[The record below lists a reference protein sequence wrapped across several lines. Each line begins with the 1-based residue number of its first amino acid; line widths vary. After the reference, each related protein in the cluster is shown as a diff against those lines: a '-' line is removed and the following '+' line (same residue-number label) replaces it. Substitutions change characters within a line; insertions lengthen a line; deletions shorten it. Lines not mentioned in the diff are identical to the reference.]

1 MTMPTFPG
9 DELFEEEE
17 NAFRLEFREWLARN
31 PAPERPRT
39 VDRAWMDVYCDWQA
53 TMAEA
58 GYGALHWPPEYGGA
72 GHPIGHQLAQIEEL
86 AKTGTDAKVL
96 MAGLYLIAPV
106 LMAVGTPDQK
116 EHLPKILKGRE
127 RWSLLL
133 SEPGAGSDLFS
144 LRTKGVI
151 DGDTI
156 RVTGQKIWTSYGHVA
171 DYSMALIRT
180 DPDGTRARG
189 LSLVIVDMAAPGVT
203 IRPIRQMNGAAEF
216 NEVFLDDVPV
226 HRADVVGELH
236 KGAASLFLLL
246 SAERTGLGLAGYANL
261 VQKVEKLRA
270 EVARTEDP
278 HLRRRWVELW
288 TRVAAQR
295 LNALR
300 GAANLSKPDGSFAPA
315 SLAKLQNAT
324 NAQALAELALHA
336 RGSSA
341 LELEQDDQIVTTFL
355 RSPADSIGG
364 GTSEVQKNAIAEQVL
379 GLPR

>member
-1 MTMPTFPG
+1 MTEPTFPG
-9 DELFEEEE
+9 DELFDEEE
-17 NAFRLEFREWLARN
+17 NAFRVEFREWLARN
-31 PAPERPRT
+31 PAPERPQTADRT
-39 VDRAWMDVYCDWQA
+39 WIELYSAWHRS
-53 TMAEA
+53 MAQA

-72 GHPIGHQLAQIEEL
+72 GRPIGHQLAQIEEL

-96 MAGLYLIAPV
+96 MAGLYLVAPV
-106 LMAVGTPDQK
+106 LMAIGTPQQK
-116 EHLPKILKGRE
+116 EHLPRILFGHE

-144 LRTKGVI
+144 LQTKGVI

-171 DYSMALIRT
+171 DYCVALIRT
-180 DPDGTRARG
+180 DPEGTRTRG
-189 LSLVIVDMAAPGVT
+189 LSLVIVDMTAPGITV
-203 IRPIRQMNGAAEF
+203 RPIRQMNGAAEF

-226 HRADVVGELH
+226 PSADVLGELH

-246 SAERTGLGLAGYANL
+246 SAERTGLGLAGYASL
-261 VQKVEKLRA
+261 VEKVEKLRGQ
-270 EVARTEDP
+270 VASTGDS
-278 HLRRRWVELW
+278 HLRWRWVELW
-288 TRVAAQR
+288 SRVAAQR

-300 GAANLSKPDGSFAPA
+300 GATNLSKPDGSFAPA

-324 NAQALAELALHA
+324 NSQALAELALHTM
-336 RGSSA
+336 GSAA
-341 LELEQDDQIVTTFL
+341 LTLEESDQVVSTFL

-364 GTSEVQKNAIAEQVL
+364 GTSEIQKNAIAEQIL

>member
-1 MTMPTFPG
+1 VTLPLFPG
-9 DELFEEEE
+9 DELFDAEE
-17 NAFRLEFREWLARN
+17 NAFRLEFREWLAHN
-31 PAPERPRT
+31 PAPKRPRT
-39 VDRAWMDVYCDWQA
+39 VDRAWMELYCDWQA
-53 TMAEA
+53 SMAEA
-58 GYGALHWPPEYGGA
+58 GYGALHWPPQYGGA
-72 GHPIGHQLAQIEEL
+72 GRPIGHQLAQIEEL
-86 AKTGTDAKVL
+86 AKKGTDAKVL
-96 MAGLYLIAPV
+96 MSGLYLIAPV
-106 LMAVGTPDQK
+106 LMAVGTPEQK
-116 EHLPKILKGRE
+116 KHLPRILTGRE
-127 RWSLLL
+127 RWALLL
-133 SEPGAGSDLFS
+133 SEPSAGSDLFS
-144 LRTKGVI
+144 LRTKGVV

-156 RVTGQKIWTSYGHVA
+156 RLTGQKIWTSYGHVA
-171 DYSMALIRT
+171 HHAMALIRT
-180 DPDGTRARG
+180 DPDAARSRG
-189 LSLVIVDMAAPGVT
+189 LSLVIVDMSAPGVT

-226 HRADVVGELH
+226 RRADVVGELH

-261 VQKVEKLRA
+261 VQKVEELGA
-270 EVARTEDP
+270 ELASNRDP
-278 HLRRRWVELW
+278 HLRRRWVDLW

-336 RGSSA
+336 RGSGA
-341 LELEQDDQIVTTFL
+341 LELEAEDEVVSTFL

-364 GTSEVQKNAIAEQVL
+364 GTSEIQKNAIAEQIL

>member
-1 MTMPTFPG
+1 MTLPVFPG
-9 DELFEEEE
+9 DELFDEEE

-39 VDRAWMDVYCDWQA
+39 VDRSWMDMYCDWQA
-53 TMAEA
+53 SMAEA
-58 GYGALHWPPEYGGA
+58 GYGALHWPPQYGGA
-72 GHPIGHQLAQIEEL
+72 GRPIGHQLAQIEEL
-86 AKTGTDAKVL
+86 AKTGADAKVL

-106 LMAVGTPDQK
+106 LMAIGTPEQK
-116 EHLPKILKGRE
+116 EHLPKILLGRE

-133 SEPGAGSDLFS
+133 SEPSAGSDLFS
-144 LRTKGVI
+144 LRAKGVV
-151 DGDTI
+151 DGDII

-180 DPDGTRARG
+180 DPDGARSRG
-189 LSLVIVDMAAPGVT
+189 LSLVIVDMSAPGIT

-226 HRADVVGELH
+226 RRANVMGELH
-236 KGAASLFLLL
+236 QGAASLFLLL
-246 SAERTGLGLAGYANL
+246 SAERTGLGLAGYASL
-261 VQKVEKLRA
+261 AQKVEELRA
-270 EVARTEDP
+270 QVASTGDP
-278 HLRRRWVELW
+278 HLRRRWVDLW
-288 TRVAAQR
+288 TQVAAQR

-336 RGSSA
+336 RGSGA
-341 LELEQDDQIVTTFL
+341 LELEAGDQVVTTFL

-364 GTSEVQKNAIAEQVL
+364 GTSEIQKNAIAEQIL